1 MGPIND
7 QQGVEQ
13 GGPNSSEEYKLYNNE
28 QLDAAQDS
36 MFGVK
41 MGSMTVSCV
50 GQADDSM
57 LLSNDILQLGCLLH
71 LTTQYC
77 SKYKV
82 DMTP

>member
-1 MGPIND
+1 MTSKVSSKEDLTI
-7 QQGVEQ
+7 QG
-13 GGPNSSEEYKLYNNE
+13 SRDTNE
-28 QLDAAQDS
+28 QVDAAQYS